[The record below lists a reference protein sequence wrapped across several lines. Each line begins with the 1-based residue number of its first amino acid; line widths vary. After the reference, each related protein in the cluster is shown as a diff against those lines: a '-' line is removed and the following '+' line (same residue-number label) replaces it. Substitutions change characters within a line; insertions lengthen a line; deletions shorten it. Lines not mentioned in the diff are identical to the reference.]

1 MPESIKA
8 ALAAY
13 SKTPGLT
20 REDRAHLQRWSEDD
34 RADEEWQIIDCAYRA
49 AHEHGLPLPR
59 SVFISEILAIR
70 RVAEGIASR
79 GKYRDR
85 YRKYAKQM
93 EETARFLRKPHPAGM
108 PPTLPQSEELARML
122 DAAASALRMEVEQ
135 SRGVPGTVKATRQ
148 SNTPAIFM
156 NQLSNYLKGITGQ
169 WLDDQVAVL
178 TEIAFEEIGDVE
190 SEQVKW
196 LRRNIKR
203 RPSPASARRR
213 SRRDRR
219 QTM

>member
-20 REDRAHLQRWSEDD
+20 REDRAHLQRWSEDE
-34 RADEEWQIIDCAYRA
+34 RADEEWQIIDCTYRA
-49 AHEHGLPLPR
+49 VHEHGALPR
-59 SVFISEILAIR
+59 RVFFSEILAIR
-70 RVAEGIASR
+70 RVAEGIAAR

-85 YRKYAKQM
+85 YRKYANQM
-93 EETARFLRKPHPAGM
+93 EQTARFLRKPHPAGM

-169 WLDDQVAVL
+169 WLDGQVAVL
-178 TEIAFEEIGDVE
+178 TEIAFEKIGDVE

-203 RPSPASARRR
+203 RPSSASARRR

-219 QTM
+219 QTE